1 MCTGITINRLCQ
13 ISSKKLLRK
22 LICTGFC
29 SRLWLNEISETN
41 DFFIHFMQRQLAN
54 IYRIKILPFYSK
66 KQQKCLS
73 NGLKR
78 ICQKSGKNHELR
90 CVTITEQDKNVHI
103 LLITSR
109 QQHQH
114 ISPQVILY
122 VEWDINKTVP
132 THSFQYR
139 IHITCATKYSSKFN
153 ELKNK
158 IY

>member
-29 SRLWLNEISETN
+29 SRLNTDWMKSQKPTI
-41 DFFIHFMQRQLAN
+41 FFIHFMQRQLVN
-54 IYRIKILPFYSK
+54 MYIIKTLPFYSK

-122 VEWDINKTVP
+122 VEWDIKPCPLTHFSTGYTSAVFKDLESSHVP
-132 THSFQYR
+132 
-139 IHITCATKYSSKFN
+139 
-153 ELKNK
+153 
-158 IY
+158 